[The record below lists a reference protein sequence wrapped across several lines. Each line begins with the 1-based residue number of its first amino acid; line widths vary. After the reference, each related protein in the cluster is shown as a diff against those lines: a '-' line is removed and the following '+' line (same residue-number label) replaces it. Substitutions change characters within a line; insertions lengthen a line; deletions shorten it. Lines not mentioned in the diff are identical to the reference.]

1 MFAQPLVKYG
11 SRWRLG
17 NGEKVQIW
25 GDKWLLKPST
35 FMVSSRRLFMPQDM
49 KVGDLINKEE
59 ASWKVEA
66 VDAFFLP
73 HGAEVIKAIPISSN
87 LPEDKLIWAWSNNGA
102 FSVKNAYWVA
112 SQQAPQVQALMT
124 AKKKAFG
131 NAYGG
136 SMCLIK

>member
-66 VDAFFLP
+66 VDAFFF
-73 HGAEVIKAIPISSN
+73 AA
-87 LPEDKLIWAWSNNGA
+87 
-102 FSVKNAYWVA
+102 
-112 SQQAPQVQALMT
+112 
-124 AKKKAFG
+124 
-131 NAYGG
+131 
-136 SMCLIK
+136 